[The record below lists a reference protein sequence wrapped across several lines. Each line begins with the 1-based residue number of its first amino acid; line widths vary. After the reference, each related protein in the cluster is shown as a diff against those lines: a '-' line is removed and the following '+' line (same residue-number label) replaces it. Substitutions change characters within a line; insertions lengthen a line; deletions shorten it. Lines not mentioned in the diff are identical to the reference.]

1 VILVARPKRKDV
13 VPGRREAANPEST
26 ITVGVHGFRR
36 SLGSAGTTAEDE
48 T

>member
-1 VILVARPKRKDV
+1 MEGPNTTV
-13 VPGRREAANPEST
+13 VPGRREAANPESM

-36 SLGSAGTTAEDE
+36 SLGSAGTTVEDP